1 MPSQSCDLA
10 SRILVVAVSA
20 ALTAHCRSPS
30 SISALAQE
38 RRVTTHVEVIREGDD
53 SADLFYSLLIDD
65 PDELADTP
73 IPPVDQQ
80 MAQAPSGQGR
90 ATASPSP
97 GPSPTGVE
105 QFVEHIKAEVFS
117 QLQPHQ

>member
-1 MPSQSCDLA
+1 MP
-10 SRILVVAVSA
+10 
-20 ALTAHCRSPS
+20 
-30 SISALAQE
+30 AQE
-38 RRVTTHVEVIREGDD
+38 RRVTTHVEVLKEGDD

-73 IPPVDQQ
+73 VLPVDRQQ
-80 MAQAPSGQGR
+80 TGPAA
-90 ATASPSP
+90 AAP

-105 QFVEHIKAEVFS
+105 QFVEHIMAEVFT